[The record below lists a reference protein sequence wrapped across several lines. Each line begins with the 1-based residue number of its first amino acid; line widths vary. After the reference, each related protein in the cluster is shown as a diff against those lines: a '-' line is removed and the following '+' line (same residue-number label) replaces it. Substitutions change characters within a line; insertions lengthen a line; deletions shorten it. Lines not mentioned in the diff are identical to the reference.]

1 MNAVWLKLCR
11 NPLWFVCFL
20 LLFHAAVGQNTYP
33 VNGVHDER
41 PEVYALTHATLYVD
55 YKTVIED
62 GAILMR
68 KGRVEQVGKT
78 GSFKIPPEAVVYD
91 LTGQYIHPGFIEL
104 YSNYGMP
111 ALKERERQRGQAL
124 QFVSKKRGPFSWN
137 EAIRPEYN
145 AAEHFEPDEKKA
157 QQLREQGFTTVLSHQ
172 PDGIVR
178 GSGVLVNLGDDLA
191 NKEVIRSQAAAMFSF
206 MKGSTSQNYPTSL
219 MGAIALIR
227 QAYYDAQ
234 WYKMAKVL
242 PETETNLSMEAMLS
256 LTKLPVV
263 FSVDDALS
271 VLRAAQVGRE
281 FGYRYIIKGAG
292 DAYQQLDEIMA
303 MEVPLVV
310 PLNFPEPYDVE
321 DPWDALNVSLSQ
333 MMHWALAPA
342 NATLLEEK
350 GIEFAFTASGLKKPG
365 DWLKNWRKALQYG
378 LSDSTALKALTRMP
392 AELLNVTQD
401 LGSLEP
407 GKYANLVVASGPL
420 KLSSTELLQTW
431 VDGQPYLLEAGR
443 SVDIRGTYKVYL
455 EDKDTLEWEIKG
467 KRTKPILQVLFPDSS
482 KVKGQLALAKNQL
495 TISFHGRKADSASYI
510 RLSGLVSGDVL
521 SGTGMSPTGSFSWRA
536 IRESPSR
543 PTDTLKL
550 LPIPRHLLKQP
561 FSAYG
566 WDSLPA
572 QKDCLIRNATV
583 WTNESQG
590 VVKGMDVLI
599 SNGII
604 QAIADSL
611 DASGAEV
618 IDGRGMHLT
627 PGIID
632 EHSHI
637 AISHGVNEASE
648 AVTAEVR
655 IGDVVNS
662 EDINI
667 YRQLAGG
674 VTTSQLLHGS
684 ANPIGGQSAL
694 IKHRWGLS
702 PEKLKFKNAAPFIKF
717 ALGENVKQSNWGD
730 HQTTRYPQTRMG
742 VEQIYYDAFFRASD
756 HLDKWEAYKKLPR
769 KQREGTIPPRVDLE
783 LQALAEIL
791 QQERFITC
799 HSYVQSEINM
809 LMHVAD
815 SFHFRVNTFTHI
827 LEGYKVADKMKI
839 HGAGA
844 STFSDWWAY
853 KYEVV
858 DAIPYNAAI
867 LNKMGIVT
875 AINSDDAEM
884 GRRLNQ
890 EAAKAIRYGGVSE
903 EDALK
908 MITLNPAKLLQ
919 IDHRVGTIKIGKD
932 ADLVLWD
939 QHPLSVYAKPVYAF
953 VDGIPYFSL
962 ARDRMMRARIAEER
976 ERLIQEM
983 LKAKAKGAS
992 TQKAKEK
999 PEDGYHCED
1008 LEDEWTIEQF

>member
-1 MNAVWLKLCR
+1 MKIGRLKLYR
-11 NPLWFVCFL
+11 MPLGFVCFL
-20 LLFHAAVGQNTYP
+20 LLFHTAMGQNTYP

-41 PEVYALTHATLYVD
+41 PEIYALTHATLFVD
-55 YKTVIED
+55 YKTVIQD

-78 GSFKIPPEAVVYD
+78 GSFTIPPEAVVYD
-91 LTGQYIHPGFIEL
+91 LTGQYIYPGFIDL

-111 ALKERERQRGQAL
+111 PLEEQKKHGPQPP
-124 QFVSKKRGPFSWN
+124 QFVSEKRGPFSWN
-137 EAIRPEYN
+137 EAIHPEYHS
-145 AAEHFEPDEKKA
+145 AAHFEPDQKQAEK
-157 QQLREQGFTTVLSHQ
+157 LREQGFTTVLSHQ
-172 PDGIVR
+172 PDGIIR
-178 GSGVLVNLGDDLA
+178 GSGVLVNLGDNLA
-191 NKEVIRSQAAAMFSF
+191 NEEVIRTEAAGMFSF

-242 PETETNLSMEAMLS
+242 PETETNLSMEAMIS

-281 FGYRYIIKGAG
+281 FGYRYIVKGAG
-292 DAYQQLDEIMA
+292 DAYQQLDEIKA

-350 GIEFAFTASGLKKPG
+350 GIEFAFTANGLKKPD
-365 DWLKNWRKALQYG
+365 DWLKNWRKAQQYG
-378 LSDSTALKALTRMP
+378 LSDSTALKALTWTP

-401 LGSLEP
+401 LGSLQP

-420 KLSSTELLQTW
+420 KSPSTELLQTW
-431 VDGQPYLLEAGR
+431 VDGKPCVLEAGQ
-443 SVDIRGTYKVYL
+443 SADIRGTYSVFL
-455 EDKDTLEWEIKG
+455 ADKDTLKWEIKG
-467 KRTKPILQVLFPDSS
+467 KRTKPSLQVLFSDSS
-482 KVKGQLALAKNQL
+482 KVKGKLDLAKNQV
-495 TISFHGRKADSASYI
+495 TISFHGSKADSAIYL
-510 RLSGLVSGDVL
+510 RLSGLVSDTQL
-521 SGTGMSPTGSFSWRA
+521 SGTGVGPMGSFAWHADRTA
-536 IRESPSR
+536 PFES
-543 PTDTLKL
+543 TDTLKS
-550 LPIPRHLLKQP
+550 LPIPRYLLKQP

-566 WDSLPA
+566 WDSLPV
-572 QKDCLIRNATV
+572 QKDYLIRNATV
-583 WTNESQG
+583 WTNEAQG

-599 SNGII
+599 SNGVI
-604 QAIADSL
+604 QAMADSL
-611 DASGAEV
+611 PTDGAEV

-694 IKHRWGLS
+694 IKHRWGLP

-756 HLDKWEAYKKLPR
+756 YLDKWEAYKKLPR

-783 LQALAEIL
+783 LQALSEIL

-815 SFHFRVNTFTHI
+815 SFHFRINTFTHI
-827 LEGYKVADKMKI
+827 LEGYKVADKMKA

-853 KYEVV
+853 KYEVI

-890 EAAKAIRYGGVSE
+890 EAAKSIRYGGVSE

-908 MITLNPAKLLQ
+908 MVTLNPAKLLQ
-919 IDHRVGTIKIGKD
+919 IDHRVGSIKIGKD
-932 ADLVLWD
+932 ADLVLWND
-939 QHPLSVYAKPVYAF
+939 HPLSVYAKPVYTF

-962 ARDRMMRARIAEER
+962 AQDRVFRKQIAEER

-983 LKAKAKGAS
+983 LQAKAKGAS
-992 TQKAKEK
+992 TQKAKGK
-999 PEDGYHCED
+999 PNDEYHCED
-1008 LEDEWTIEQF
+1008 IGDEWTIEQF